1 VSRPRATQISS
12 NLLTVVREELRG
24 QDLSFTEIAK
34 LVGERWQVLAPD
46 LRESCERQAAGAKEK
61 YYAEMADY
69 KKTPHYAQYQEY
81 LADFKAKHAAPRYDG
96 KRSRIEHE
104 TSTETTTGSAQSS
117 GRDKFGEKPVGPG
130 IPVEGASLRTLRSH
144 SNSHSGGTG
153 FSALGGYNA
162 VSASTSPA
170 TYSVGL
176 QSPASQHAHSPGSS
190 PPGSASV
197 YSSYDLPHH
206 ARGTEPPTE
215 LRGRPPIAP
224 GHGSSSR
231 DPRYWPS
238 PGEETQPQSPLPS
251 EFLSRRPPRASP
263 QLPALVRADTTHSSY
278 SDSLPG
284 VPYQGNLLPAIDPQ
298 KADRMLPAPIPTNKG
313 INTSPLDARPNLP
326 GASRAIAQ
334 LQSHDHGSQWPA
346 LLRATELAR
355 DADLQDAADAKR
367 ERSTS

>member
-1 VSRPRATQISS
+1 MFARILSNQQI
-12 NLLTVVREELRG
+12 VVREELRG

-69 KKTPHYAQYQEY
+69 KKTSQYAQYQEY

-96 KRSRIEHE
+96 KRSRVEHE
-104 TSTETTTGSAQSS
+104 TSTETTTGSAQSGERS
-117 GRDKFGEKPVGPG
+117 SKFGEKSIEPV
-130 IPVEGASLRTLRSH
+130 IPAESSTLRTLRSH
-144 SNSHSGGTG
+144 SNSHSGVTG
-153 FSALGGYNA
+153 FTALGGYHP

-190 PPGSASV
+190 PLDGASV

-206 ARGTEPPTE
+206 ARGTEPPPE
-215 LRGRPPIAP
+215 LRGRQSGVPN
-224 GHGSSSR
+224 HGLSNRES
-231 DPRYWPS
+231 RYWPG
-238 PGEETQPQSPLPS
+238 PAEENPSQSPLHS

-263 QLPALVRADTTHSSY
+263 QLPALVRADTSQSSY

-284 VPYQGNLLPAIDPQ
+284 VPYQGALLPAIDPQ
-298 KADRMLPAPIPTNKG
+298 KADRMLPAPIPSTTG
-313 INTSPLDARPNLP
+313 MNTSPLDARPPLP
-326 GASRAIAQ
+326 SAARALAQ
-334 LQSHDHGSQWPA
+334 LQTRDHGSQWPA
-346 LLRATELAR
+346 LLRATEMAR

-367 ERSTS
+367 EGSTS